1 MGSGADVFV
10 DRPEQEDE
18 QRLRE
23 ALCKRRS
30 VRICC
35 YESPHGEAVDPPL
48 RAFHTVSLERLY
60 GKSRRA
66 PNRGH
71 RGQHRGARRSYFRVA
86 GERSTLVDTSPTYF
100 PDSFSTIFG
109 ELWFYEGG

>member
-1 MGSGADVFV
+1 MGSGADIFL
-10 DRPEQEDE
+10 DRPKQEDE

-48 RAFHTVSLERLY
+48 RTFHTASLGTSVNK
-60 GKSRRA
+60 GKELRRD
-66 PNRGH
+66 H
-71 RGQHRGARRSYFRVA
+71 R
-86 GERSTLVDTSPTYF
+86 
-100 PDSFSTIFG
+100 
-109 ELWFYEGG
+109 